1 MTSPATTEGHVPFRE
16 SISEDV
22 HRLSLPYRHG
32 YVNVYAVLGDDGVR
46 LIDCGQESDGARREL
61 RSHLGAIGVRTADVR
76 EILLTHTHPDH
87 IGFAAEIAAESGAR
101 VLVHRAEASATA
113 LGAGTSFDPG
123 WLRKH
128 GLPADTNLEFP
139 GRGSL
144 PPGAEEMQGGEV
156 LAFGPLQL
164 ELLWTP
170 GHSPGLLCAYERS
183 RRWLF
188 STDQLMKVPTPL
200 ALFSATGGDPVGGY
214 LRGLDVLEKLPA
226 ALVLPGHGRT
236 FDDLGAQLAE
246 ARRAQ
251 ANRTAEVAHW
261 LESGSRTAGDWIR
274 GPRGP
279 VDSLSH
285 LFALAQVLAR
295 LTHLQERGLA
305 TLDPETLAWSAV
317 SDR

>member
-1 MTSPATTEGHVPFRE
+1 LTSHATTEGHVPFCE
-16 SISEDV
+16 SISDDV

-32 YVNVYAVLGDDGVR
+32 YVNVYVVLGDDGVR
-46 LIDCGQESDGARREL
+46 LIDCGQKSDGARREL
-61 RSHLGAIGVRTADVR
+61 RSHLGAIGVRAADVR

-128 GLPADTNLEFP
+128 GLPADTNLEFL

-144 PPGAEEMQGGEV
+144 PPGAEELRGGEV
-156 LAFGPLQL
+156 LDFGPLHL

-188 STDQLMKVPTPL
+188 STDQLMKVPTRWPSFRRPAETPSAATCAGWMFSKSSRL
-200 ALFSATGGDPVGGY
+200 AWFSRATAGLSTISGRSWRRPAGRRRIAPPRLRSGWNRDRGRRVTGSGD
-214 LRGLDVLEKLPA
+214 RGARSTPFPTFSRWRRSLPA
-226 ALVLPGHGRT
+226 
-236 FDDLGAQLAE
+236 
-246 ARRAQ
+246 
-251 ANRTAEVAHW
+251 
-261 LESGSRTAGDWIR
+261 
-274 GPRGP
+274 
-279 VDSLSH
+279 
-285 LFALAQVLAR
+285 
-295 LTHLQERGLA
+295 
-305 TLDPETLAWSAV
+305 
-317 SDR
+317 